1 MKGVGGDVAGVG
13 GDVAPDGVGGD
24 VAGGVS
30 SGGGD
35 VAGGVNSVGG
45 DVAGAAGDVAPEGM
59 GGGSGGMATKG
70 DIADG
75 ARSKGTGFK
84 GMAMKGDDTDGVS
97 SKGTEEAGASKKE
110 GAAETSSP
118 RPGGRPD
125 YPLHRCGCR
134 HGGFRCFNRRSLFSL
149 RRRLAADR
157 LVWLCDECD
166 RGMIINGVVI
176 SLCRCDC
183 QGCRLMDIEP
193 RRIDWLELRREP
205 DASGDWTLEAAAY
218 YPHEA
223 SHSAPSRSTRL
234 QRHGH
239 EGPLAWRGT
248 VQHPYVLLG
257 LIAGCAGEGKGSKAS
272 RPMTPCTPAEREAR
286 QKASGG
292 PYGRW
297 ASGVLCPP
305 RAPSADGF
313 GP

>member
-1 MKGVGGDVAGVG
+1 VGD
-13 GDVAPDGVGGD
+13 D

-45 DVAGAAGDVAPEGM
+45 DVAGAAGDVAPEGV
-59 GGGSGGMATKG
+59 GGGSGGMAMKG

-97 SKGTEEAGASKKE
+97 SKGM
-110 GAAETSSP
+110 
-118 RPGGRPD
+118 
-125 YPLHRCGCR
+125 
-134 HGGFRCFNRRSLFSL
+134 GFK
-149 RRRLAADR
+149 
-157 LVWLCDECD
+157 
-166 RGMIINGVVI
+166 GMA
-176 SLCRCDC
+176 
-183 QGCRLMDIEP
+183 MK
-193 RRIDWLELRREP
+193 
-205 DASGDWTLEAAAY
+205 
-218 YPHEA
+218 
-223 SHSAPSRSTRL
+223 
-234 QRHGH
+234 
-239 EGPLAWRGT
+239 GPWRDT
-248 VQHPYVLLG
+248 VQHLYVLLG

-272 RPMTPCTPAEREAR
+272 RPMTPCTLAEREAR

-297 ASGVLCPP
+297 ASGVLCLP